1 MIEMTCLVN
10 ALLAAPPVLVL
21 AMLLYAA
28 IDRETVEREIEK
40 KMQRWDGR

>member
-1 MIEMTCLVN
+1 MCVLD

-21 AMLLYAA
+21 ALLLYAA
-28 IDRETVEREIEK
+28 IDRETVDQEIEK

>member
-1 MIEMTCLVN
+1 MTCLVN
-10 ALLAAPPVLVL
+10 ALLAAPSVLVL

-28 IDRETVEREIEK
+28 IDRETVEQEIEK

>member
-1 MIEMTCLVN
+1 MCVID

-21 AMLLYAA
+21 ALLLYAV
-28 IDRETVEREIEK
+28 IDRETVEREIEE

>member
-1 MIEMTCLVN
+1 MCVLD

-21 AMLLYAA
+21 AGLLYAV

-40 KMQRWDGR
+40 RMQRWDRR

>member
-1 MIEMTCLVN
+1 MCVID

-28 IDRETVEREIEK
+28 IDRETVERAVEK
-40 KMQRWDGR
+40 RMERWNRR

>member
-1 MIEMTCLVN
+1 MCVID

-21 AMLLYAA
+21 AMLLYAV

-40 KMQRWDGR
+40 RMQRWDGR